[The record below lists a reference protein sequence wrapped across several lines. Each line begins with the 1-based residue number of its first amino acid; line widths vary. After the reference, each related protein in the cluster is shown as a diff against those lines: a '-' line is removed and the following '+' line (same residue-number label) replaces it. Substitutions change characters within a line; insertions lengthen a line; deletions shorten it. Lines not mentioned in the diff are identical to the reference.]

1 MKNGSKITVKCKTSS
16 KTEKRGLN
24 VTNIT
29 PESGFFNSTSLD
41 DQVNIGTV
49 TEDGSITLTNTGGL
63 YIYMISV
70 AKRRRR
76 NNTRTDNRPLR
87 KPQQPK

>member
-1 MKNGSKITVKCKTSS
+1 MQDKFKNR
-16 KTEKRGLN
+16 KRGLN

-70 AKRRRR
+70 EKKAKEQRLNRRQ
-76 NNTRTDNRPLR
+76 TTL
-87 KPQQPK
+87 